1 MPDDGKRKRE
11 LTGLLRQSA
20 RLRKQSDELA
30 AEAKRLRGE
39 IAKTTKG
46 RVVERRKK
54 QRLKGK

>member
-1 MPDDGKRKRE
+1 VPDDGKRKKDR
-11 LTGLLRQSA
+11 TRLLRQSA
-20 RLRKQSDELA
+20 KLRKQSDELA

-54 QRLKGK
+54 QRIKGK